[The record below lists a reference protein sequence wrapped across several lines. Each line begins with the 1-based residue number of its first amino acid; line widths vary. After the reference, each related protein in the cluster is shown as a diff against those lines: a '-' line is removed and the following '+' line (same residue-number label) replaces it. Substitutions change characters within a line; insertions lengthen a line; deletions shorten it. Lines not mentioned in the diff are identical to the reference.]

1 MYGYYKTRQDM
12 LDTID
17 NLSRIIDLLLK
28 DTINCEN
35 VSKGTL
41 DAICYFYNK
50 KETLIS
56 ILTSEIITLCN
67 TLDTKDNVILKYVRC
82 YVDNEIDFLEG
93 ENNEK

>member
-1 MYGYYKTRQDM
+1 MYEYFKTRQDI
-12 LDTID
+12 LEKVND
-17 NLSRIIDLLLK
+17 LSKIIDLLLK
-28 DTINCEN
+28 DVIKLDNTD
-35 VSKGTL
+35 KGTL